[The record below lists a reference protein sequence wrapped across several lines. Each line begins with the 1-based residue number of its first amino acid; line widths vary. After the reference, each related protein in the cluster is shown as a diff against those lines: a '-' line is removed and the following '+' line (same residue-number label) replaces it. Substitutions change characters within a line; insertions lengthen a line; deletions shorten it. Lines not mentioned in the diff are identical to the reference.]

1 MKKINK
7 LFALVL
13 SLLISSSFLFSLVTV
28 NAAPLSSISPTGVCM
43 TYYDGID
50 TRGFAWQT
58 STNVTETKLI
68 VARGKGANAD
78 WANATEINGTYVD
91 FEGYRCHK
99 AHIENLEAGEYSYK
113 VGSTGAFSDVGSF
126 TVDLDGDDEVRF
138 VYVTDSQETSVEGF
152 EYWNKTLTT
161 ATQLTNPDFIAFAGD
176 LVDNSHAG
184 WGSDMSKVQMQ
195 EWSYAFDV
203 PKKVIMNYPFV
214 SASGNHERAGYT
226 YVNHGDVN
234 YVKASSTGGY
244 YTFVYENMQFFVL
257 DSNEASNE
265 SVFAEQLT
273 WLESELQKSTANWK
287 VIMLHIGAYSTGD
300 HSNDSDALHI
310 RNVLPPL
317 CAKYEVDLVLQGHD
331 HVYTRTLPYYY
342 GEGENGR
349 IPNRTKPVSM
359 DDGLMWSI
367 EPDGTYYATINY
379 AGTKSYP
386 PVEYDASRI
395 FPAESPVN
403 GKTMSQEIKNR
414 MFADVQID
422 GDTLV
427 FKAYLAFDDGSSE
440 LYDYFA
446 VKKNTYAGARE
457 LVDALPESV
466 TPRDAVALKQAK
478 DSVDQLNERAT
489 KRLGEERISKME
501 RLLATFNLDYA
512 LNAYEVIKRVDLLD
526 IDNLNQDFW
535 QNYATAKNLYY
546 SLSEE
551 EKELVVNSEILLSLE
566 ESITQKFLIEKVQQL
581 INGID
586 GANDKEEARLVA
598 LQAYNLLTDASKEQ
612 IVGAEKL
619 IVQEDNVN
627 YTWLYVLIGVVCAGA
642 AACVALVVIKK
653 RGANK

>member
-1 MKKINK
+1 
-7 LFALVL
+7 
-13 SLLISSSFLFSLVTV
+13 
-28 NAAPLSSISPTGVCM
+28 
-43 TYYDGID
+43 
-50 TRGFAWQT
+50 
-58 STNVTETKLI
+58 
-68 VARGKGANAD
+68 
-78 WANATEINGTYVD
+78 
-91 FEGYRCHK
+91 
-99 AHIENLEAGEYSYK
+99 
-113 VGSTGAFSDVGSF
+113 
-126 TVDLDGDDEVRF
+126 
-138 VYVTDSQETSVEGF
+138 
-152 EYWNKTLTT
+152 
-161 ATQLTNPDFIAFAGD
+161 
-176 LVDNSHAG
+176 
-184 WGSDMSKVQMQ
+184 
-195 EWSYAFDV
+195 
-203 PKKVIMNYPFV
+203 
-214 SASGNHERAGYT
+214 
-226 YVNHGDVN
+226 
-234 YVKASSTGGY
+234 
-244 YTFVYENMQFFVL
+244 
-257 DSNEASNE
+257 
-265 SVFAEQLT
+265 
-273 WLESELQKSTANWK
+273 
-287 VIMLHIGAYSTGD
+287 
-300 HSNDSDALHI
+300 
-310 RNVLPPL
+310 
-317 CAKYEVDLVLQGHD
+317 
-331 HVYTRTLPYYY
+331 
-342 GEGENGR
+342 
-349 IPNRTKPVSM
+349 
-359 DDGLMWSI
+359 
-367 EPDGTYYATINY
+367 
-379 AGTKSYP
+379 
-386 PVEYDASRI
+386 
-395 FPAESPVN
+395 
-403 GKTMSQEIKNR
+403 MSQEIKNR

-512 LNAYEVIKRVDLLD
+512 LNAYEVIKTVDLLD

-619 IVQEDNVN
+619 IVQEDNAN